1 MENEDMNSSREG
13 GESIGERIRRL
24 RIERGLSQQQISGP
38 GHTNAH
44 ISRIESGD
52 RMPSMATIRKIAR
65 KLGVSPSYLETGI
78 ELSTREQLD
87 FALCEAEL
95 KARLEPESGAVEREL
110 RTIVAAA
117 DCEGE
122 ADLVA
127 RARAILGISLAGWGR
142 LAEAVVE
149 LEAAIRHPLISASV
163 FPDAY
168 TTLVGVYEDL
178 GRFRDAVDLSEA
190 SLDEVPEED
199 GATRTLLAIHL
210 SQALSDLGA
219 FERAER
225 VLSEHAGDLEQADPY
240 ARARIHWSLARMA
253 TMQDERRLALR
264 HMGEAISLLKGTE
277 DTVRL
282 ARAHTMCAL
291 ILLWGERLDGV
302 SKHLQAARTLLPP
315 QAETLD
321 RGMLRGAEAF
331 YAARAERFDEAAH
344 FADEALVLLAENV
357 VDQTGALYA
366 KGIAEAAAKHW
377 HAADA
382 AFARSLEVLRQN
394 NLWREAALV
403 AADRAMAALGAGRW
417 DTALE
422 HEREAMELERKA
434 SARALAGRRDL
445 V

>member
-1 MENEDMNSSREG
+1 MNTSREG
-13 GESIGERIRRL
+13 EEPIGERIRRL
-24 RIERGLSQQQISGP
+24 RLERGLSQQQISGP

-65 KLGVSPSYLETGI
+65 KLGVSPSYLETGV

-95 KARLEPESGAVEREL
+95 EARLEPENQAVEREL
-110 RTIVAAA
+110 RTIADAA
-117 DCEGE
+117 DYEGE
-122 ADLVA
+122 SDIVA
-127 RARAILGISLAGWGR
+127 RAHAVLGISLASWGR
-142 LAEAVVE
+142 LAEAAKT
-149 LEAAIRHPLISASV
+149 LEVAIAHPLISASV

-168 TTLVGVYEDL
+168 TTLVSVYEDL
-178 GRFRDAVDLSEA
+178 GRFEQAVDLSEA
-190 SLDEVPEED
+190 ALDEVPEED

-225 VLSEHAGDLEQADPY
+225 VLSDHAGDLEQADPY

-302 SKHLQAARTLLPP
+302 SRHLQAARTLLPSH
-315 QAETLD
+315 AEASD
-321 RGMLRGAEAF
+321 HGMLRGAEAL
-331 YAARAERFDEAAH
+331 YAAREERFDEARQL
-344 FADEALVLLAENV
+344 ADEALVLLAEDV

-366 KGIAEAAAKHW
+366 KGLAEAAARHW
-377 HAADA
+377 DAADT
-382 AFARSLEVLRQN
+382 AFGRSLEILRQN
-394 NLWREAALV
+394 NLWREAASV
-403 AADRAMAALGAGRW
+403 AAERALAALGAGKW

-422 HEREAMELERKA
+422 HEREAVELEKMA
-434 SARALAGRRDL
+434 SARVLSGRRAEPA
-445 V
+445 